1 MPEQISK
8 YPEVTLQV
16 LKGAGGVCG
25 EGADQKILTRCPAER
40 FCALPTG
47 EICVYG
53 IEHIPQMTQ
62 ITVQE
67 VARVVCPLSRA
78 SMFLVMDPTVQGIL
92 LGSCLALGLL
102 IGRLWPRP
110 EKSI

>member
-8 YPEVTLQV
+8 YPEVTLKV
-16 LKGAGGVCG
+16 LRGAGGVCG
-25 EGADQKILTRCPAER
+25 EGAEQKILTQCPADR

-53 IEHIPQMTQ
+53 VEQIPQMTQ

-67 VARVVCPLSRA
+67 VAKVVCPLSQA
-78 SMFLVMDPTVQGIL
+78 SLFPVMDPTAQGIL
-92 LGSCLALGLL
+92 LGSCFALGLL
-102 IGRLWPRP
+102 FGRLWRRH
-110 EKSI
+110 ERSL

>member
-16 LKGAGGVCG
+16 LQGAGGVCG
-25 EGADQKILTRCPAER
+25 KGAEQKILTRCPAER

-53 IEHIPQMTQ
+53 LEQIPHMTQ

-67 VARVVCPLSRA
+67 VARVVCPLSQA
-78 SMFLVMDPTVQGIL
+78 SVFPVMDPTVQGIL
-92 LGSCLALGLL
+92 LGSCFALGLL
-102 IGRLWPRP
+102 LGRLWRRRGR
-110 EKSI
+110 SI

>member
-8 YPEVTLQV
+8 YPEVTLEV
-16 LKGAGGVCG
+16 LEGAGGVCG
-25 EGADQKILTRCPAER
+25 KGAEQKILTRCPADR

-53 IEHIPQMTQ
+53 LEQIPQMTQ

-67 VARVVCPLSRA
+67 VARVVCPLSKA
-78 SMFLVMDPTVQGIL
+78 SLFPVLDPTVQMIL
-92 LGSCLALGLL
+92 LGACFALGLV
-102 IGRLWPRP
+102 IGRLWRKR
-110 EKSI
+110 ERLI